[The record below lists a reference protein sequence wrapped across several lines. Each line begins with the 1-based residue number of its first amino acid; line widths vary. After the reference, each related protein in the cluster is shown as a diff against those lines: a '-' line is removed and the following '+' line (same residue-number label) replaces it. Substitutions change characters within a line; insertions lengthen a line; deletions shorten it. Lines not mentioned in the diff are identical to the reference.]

1 MFVNEMLE
9 RFSVDSPV
17 TVMVRATLENVLA
30 DERLDAI
37 FDQHAQRQYCR
48 ELAFSSC
55 AQLMALVVARI
66 RPSINAAYA
75 ASAESFTV
83 SIRSVYN
90 KLKGIEPAVTEALVR
105 ETATGLATVVDQLGG
120 TVEGPLRGYDVRI
133 IDGNHLAGTEHR
145 IKELRHL
152 GAAALPGQSIPI
164 LDPQRRIIE
173 DVVMWEDGHSH
184 ERVLLPQ
191 LLEKVRKGQCWVAD
205 RAYSTKLFLFGIVA
219 RKAYFVIR
227 QHASL
232 QGKLL
237 GKRRKIG
244 RCETGTVY
252 EQSIEITNEEGETR
266 VFRRVTI
273 VRDKPTKK
281 GEKEVHILTN
291 VPKSVSALQVADA
304 YRQRWT
310 IETAFQDV
318 TVNLRCE
325 LNTLGYPDAA
335 LFGFGIAILIYNVL
349 SVVQAALRGSQT
361 KKRTIE
367 RNLSLYALADEI
379 AGVWRGMEIAVPEH
393 IWTDTFASLTSREL
407 ASKLRQ
413 LARQVDL
420 KRFTTYKWS
429 PKTKQP
435 KRISGNRGNHVA
447 TQRILEKRG

>member
-1 MFVNEMLE
+1 MFADKMLDRFANE
-9 RFSVDSPV
+9 SPV
-17 TVMVRATLENVLA
+17 CVMVRAMLERVLA
-30 DERLDAI
+30 DERLDNI
-37 FDQHAQRQYCR
+37 FDQYAQRQYVR
-48 ELAFSSC
+48 ELSFSSC

-66 RPSINAAYA
+66 RPSVNAAYA
-75 ASAESFTV
+75 ASEEKFAV

-90 KLKGIEPAVTEALVR
+90 KLKGIEPSVSEALVR
-105 ETATGLATVVDQLGG
+105 ETAVDLSQAIDQLGG
-120 TVEGPLRGYDVRI
+120 TVEGPLPGYDVRI
-133 IDGNHLAGTEHR
+133 VDGNHLGGTEHR
-145 IKELRHL
+145 IKELRRL
-152 GAAALPGQSIPI
+152 GAAALPGQSLPI
-164 LDPQRRIIE
+164 LNPQRRIIE

-191 LLEKVRKGQCWVAD
+191 LLEKVLERQCWIAD
-205 RAYSTKLFLFGIVA
+205 RAYSTKLFLFGIVE

-232 QGKLL
+232 QGIAIGKL
-237 GKRRKIG
+237 RKIG
-244 RCETGTVY
+244 RCETGVVY
-252 EQSIEITNEEGETR
+252 EQSIEITGENDETR
-266 VFRRVTI
+266 SFRRLTI
-273 VRDKPTKK
+273 ERDKPTKK
-281 GEKEVHILTN
+281 GEMQVHILTN
-291 VPKSVSALQVADA
+291 LPQSVSALKVADA

-335 LFGFGIAILIYNVL
+335 LFGFGIAILIYNVF

-361 KKRTIE
+361 KTRVIQ
-367 RNLSLYALADEI
+367 RNISLYALADEI
-379 AGVWRGMEIAVPEH
+379 AGVWRGLEIAIPEEV
-393 IWTDTFASLTSREL
+393 WTETFARLTMRQMVSRL
-407 ASKLRQ
+407 QQ

-447 TQRILEKRG
+447 TQRILEKRL